1 MSKVKN
7 ILNTKGHDVHKIN
20 ENETVFHA
28 LEKLAEHDIGA
39 LIVVNKKGEIK
50 GIFSER
56 DYARKVILK
65 GKSSK
70 KTKVKDMMTTM
81 VYYVKP
87 DHNLWDCLEI
97 MTKKHT
103 RHLPVVENE
112 ELVGIVSIGDIVY
125 RIITEQKSKID
136 NLENYII
143 GSDYG
148 QTIKIQT

>member
-7 ILNTKGHDVHKIN
+7 LLKAKGHEVHKIN
-20 ENETVFHA
+20 ENETVFAA

-39 LIVVNKKGEIK
+39 LVVVNKKDEIT

-70 KTKVKDMMTTM
+70 NTKVKEMMTTT

-87 DHNLWDCLEI
+87 DNNLWECLEI
-97 MTKKHT
+97 MTNKHT
-103 RHLPVVENE
+103 RHLPVVEDGK
-112 ELVGIVSIGDIVY
+112 LIGIVSIGDIVY

-148 QTIKIQT
+148 QTIKMPS